1 MIYPLILTGGSGTRL
16 WPVSRKSY
24 PKQFRKMGAQQT
36 LFQSTVQRVTGRG
49 FTAPVVVTGEEFR
62 FIVQDQVEAIDAKL
76 WLSLIEPEG
85 RNTAPAILAA
95 AYAIAKKDPT
105 ALMLVLPSDHLV
117 PDFAQFQSMVKRAV
131 PNAEAG
137 NIITFGVTPDRPE
150 TGYGY
155 LEVGENVD
163 DTQPTPLKRF
173 VEKPDLEQ
181 AKRLIASGTHLWNAG
196 IFLFRIDV
204 LIAAFEIHAP
214 DMCSPVQMAIDGSQE
229 DLDFTRLDPVPW
241 AQAQDISIDYAI
253 MEKADNLAV
262 QRFNGMWS
270 DLGSWDAIWRD
281 APRDDAGLALVGD
294 ASGLEC
300 ENTLIYRDDE
310 APAVIGLGL
319 QDMVVVAT
327 KDAVLVA
334 DKSRTQDISK
344 AVEHLTH
351 AGESVAT
358 QTPRYHRPWGWYETL
373 ALGGRFQVK
382 RIVVK
387 PGGILSLQSH
397 HHRSEH
403 WIVVEGTARVTL
415 DGDMRLVTENQ
426 SIYIPLGAKHRMENP
441 GKFPMVLIEV
451 QTGAYLGEDDITRHE
466 DFYNRAGRDDV

>member
-24 PKQFRKMGAQQT
+24 PKQFRKMGAEQT
-36 LFQSTVQRVTGRG
+36 LFQQTVQRVTGEA
-49 FTAPVVVTGEEFR
+49 FTDPVVMTGEAFR
-62 FIVQDQVEAIDAKL
+62 FIVQDQLEEIDAKPC
-76 WLSLIEPEG
+76 LSLIEATG

-95 AYAIAKKDPT
+95 VYAVAKTDPK
-105 ALMLVLPSDHLV
+105 ALMLVLPSDHYV
-117 PDFAQFQSMVKRAV
+117 PDVAQFQSMVKAAV
-131 PNAEAG
+131 PSAEAG

-155 LEVGENVD
+155 LEMVESG
-163 DTQPTPLKRF
+163 DTAHPVPLKRF
-173 VEKPDLEQ
+173 VEKPDSETAEQ
-181 AKRLIASGTHLWNAG
+181 LVASGKHLWNAG

-204 LIAAFEIHAP
+204 LIAAFETHAP
-214 DMCSPVQMAIDGSQE
+214 DMCAPVQAAVDGGQE
-229 DLDFTRLDPVPW
+229 DLHFTRLDHVPW
-241 AQAQDISIDYAI
+241 AQVEDISIDCAI
-253 MEKADNLAV
+253 MEKANNLAV
-262 QRFNGMWS
+262 QRFNGEWS
-270 DLGSWDAIWRD
+270 DLGSWDAIWRG

-294 ASGLEC
+294 ASGVEC

-310 APAVIGLGL
+310 APAVMGLGL
-319 QDMVVVAT
+319 HNMVVVAT

-344 AVEHLTH
+344 AVKRLTD

-387 PGGILSLQSH
+387 SGGILSLQSH
-397 HHRSEH
+397 RHRSEH
-403 WIVVEGTARVTL
+403 WVVVEGTARVTL
-415 DGDMRLVTENQ
+415 DGDVRLVTENQ

-451 QTGAYLGEDDITRHE
+451 QTGSYLGEDDITRFE
-466 DFYNRAGRDDV
+466 DLYNRPERGDA

>member
-1 MIYPLILTGGSGTRL
+1 
-16 WPVSRKSY
+16 
-24 PKQFRKMGAQQT
+24 
-36 LFQSTVQRVTGRG
+36 
-49 FTAPVVVTGEEFR
+49 
-62 FIVQDQVEAIDAKL
+62 
-76 WLSLIEPEG
+76 
-85 RNTAPAILAA
+85 
-95 AYAIAKKDPT
+95 
-105 ALMLVLPSDHLV
+105 MLVLPSDHLV
-117 PDFAQFQSMVKRAV
+117 PDFAKFQEMVKTAV
-131 PNAEAG
+131 PSAQAG
-137 NIITFGVTPDRPE
+137 HIITFGVTPDRPE

-155 LEVGENVD
+155 LEVGHDRD
-163 DTQPTPLKRF
+163 DAHPTALKRF
-173 VEKPDLEQ
+173 VEKPNLEQ
-181 AKRLIASGTHLWNAG
+181 AKRLIASSTHLWNAG

-204 LIAAFEIHAP
+204 LIAAFETYAP
-214 DMCSPVQMAIDGSQE
+214 DMCAPVQAAVDGGQE
-229 DLDFTRLDPVPW
+229 DLNFTRLDPVPW
-241 AQAQDISIDYAI
+241 AQVQDISIDYAI
-253 MEKADNLAV
+253 MEKADNLVV
-262 QRFNGMWS
+262 QRFNGVWS

-281 APRDDAGLALVGD
+281 APHDDAGLALVGG
-294 ASGLEC
+294 AAGLEC

-344 AVEHLTH
+344 AVEHLTQ

-415 DGDMRLVTENQ
+415 DDDIRLVTENQ

-466 DFYNRAGRDDV
+466 DLYNRPERDDV